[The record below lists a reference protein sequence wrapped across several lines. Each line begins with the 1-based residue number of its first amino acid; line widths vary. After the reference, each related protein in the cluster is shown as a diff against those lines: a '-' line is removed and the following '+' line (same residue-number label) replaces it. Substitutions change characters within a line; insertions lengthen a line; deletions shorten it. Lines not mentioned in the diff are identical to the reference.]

1 MLTYTLRRS
10 GQGLLVLAG
19 LTVIT
24 FLLEHL
30 LPGNIARSILGVHA
44 NPATIAAFDKQND
57 LNRSILVQYAHFV
70 DQLLHGN
77 LGYSYT
83 QNRSVDSMLAS
94 EAPRDVVLVGLS
106 LALAIAI
113 AVPTGIVQAMRRN
126 RLVDHVGTG
135 IAFTLYSMPPYVPAL
150 LAVEIFS
157 IRLHWLP
164 SEAPQASTAIGMLEH
179 PAGLVLPVLTLTLV
193 TYALFSRYMRSAV
206 IDTLAQPFMHTARCK
221 GLPERVIVTRHVLR
235 NSLIA
240 VVTLTGLSIPGI
252 LTAGLI
258 TEEVFNF
265 PGVGLEY
272 FNAATTNDF
281 PTMLGITVV
290 IGVVTI
296 LGNFL
301 ADVSYAILD
310 PRVRL

>member
-1 MLTYTLRRS
+1 MLAYTVRRS

-19 LTVIT
+19 VTLIT

-30 LPGNIARSILGVHA
+30 LPGSIARSVLGVHA
-44 NPATIAAFDKQND
+44 NPATISAFNKAND
-57 LNRSILVQYAHFV
+57 LDRPLVVQYAHFV
-70 DQLLHGN
+70 NQLLHGN

-94 EAPRDVVLVGLS
+94 EAPRDLVLVGLS
-106 LALAIAI
+106 LVLAIAI
-113 AVPTGIVQAMRRN
+113 AVPIGVAQAMRRN

-135 IAFTLYSMPPYVPAL
+135 VAFTLYSMPPYVPAL
-150 LAVEIFS
+150 LAIDLFS

-164 SEAPQASTAIGMLEH
+164 SEAPQSPTAVGMLEH

-221 GLPERVIVTRHVLR
+221 GLPGRVVVIRHVLR
-235 NSLIA
+235 NSLIP

-290 IGVVTI
+290 IGVVTV

-301 ADVSYAILD
+301 ADIGYAILD

>member
-1 MLTYTLRRS
+1 MLAYTLRRS
-10 GQGLLVLAG
+10 GQGLLVLVG
-19 LTVIT
+19 VTLIT

-30 LPGNIARSILGVHA
+30 LPGSIARSVLGVHA
-44 NPATIAAFDKQND
+44 NHATIAAFNKAND
-57 LNRSILVQYAHFV
+57 LDRPLPVQYAHFV
-70 DQLLHGN
+70 DQLVHGN

-94 EAPRDVVLVGLS
+94 EAPRDLVLVGLS
-106 LALAIAI
+106 LILAVAI
-113 AVPTGIVQAMRRN
+113 AVPTGVAQAMRRN

-135 IAFTLYSMPPYVPAL
+135 VAFTLYSMPPYVPAL
-150 LAVEIFS
+150 LAIALFS

-164 SEAPQASTAIGMLEH
+164 SEAPQSPTAIGMLEH

-221 GLPERVIVTRHVLR
+221 GLPGRVVVTRHVLR
-235 NSLIA
+235 NSLIP
-240 VVTLTGLSIPGI
+240 VVTLVGLSIPGI

-265 PGVGLEY
+265 PGLGLEY

-290 IGVVTI
+290 IGIVTV
-296 LGNFL
+296 LGNFI
-301 ADVSYAILD
+301 ADIGYAILD